1 MEEGSGQHHFK
12 CVCFMYINLCTHRW
26 QHLLVPSRAVHPSP
40 ATGIGKKK
48 KPGASWLYF
57 SPDVFG
63 LCRHEQLPLIAQ
75 QGDATA
81 RE

>member
-26 QHLLVPSRAVHPSP
+26 QHLLVPSRAVHPTS

-48 KPGASWLYF
+48 KSQVLHGYIFPPMYLDSADMNS
-57 SPDVFG
+57 S
-63 LCRHEQLPLIAQ
+63 H
-75 QGDATA
+75 
-81 RE
+81 